1 MRKYQDCVTGAW
13 KQISKQRRRNDESS
27 DSSIVLVM
35 ALQPGTWM
43 DDDIVKKIYV
53 RGEEQRRSVRQ
64 PFYCE

>member
-1 MRKYQDCVTGAW
+1 VRKYQDCVTGAW

-43 DDDIVKKIYV
+43 DDDIVKKI
-53 RGEEQRRSVRQ
+53 
-64 PFYCE
+64 